1 MPQAGNQQYPKCAH
15 SIYTESR
22 IVIDLSMADTA
33 QVVVTPSSPRAT
45 QGQRGNR
52 RPRGGAHGTPNSTA
66 EGDARGGG
74 SRGQRGQ
81 RSGRGRGR
89 GQPNGPATFH
99 PDLHSHTNIGRPP
112 GFPARGTFGGR
123 LTEDAS
129 KPQGETIGQNV
140 AAQEEAV
147 EEEGEV
153 CFICAS
159 PIEHTSIA
167 PCNHQTCHIC
177 ALRLRALYK
186 TRACAHCRT
195 EAPFVVFTDD
205 ASKRYEDFTDTEM
218 TRIDNNLGIKYEKN
232 EIFEDTVLLLRY
244 NCPDKDCDVACLG
257 WPDLHRHV
265 KTKHGKIMCDLCTR
279 NKKVFT
285 HEHDLFSY
293 GELRKHERY
302 GDDNPGA
309 IDQSGFKGHPECGFC
324 KQRFY
329 GDDELY
335 THCREKHERCHI
347 CDRRNG
353 GANPQYY
360 LNYQELEKHF
370 ADAHFVCLDAECVAN
385 KTNVFENEMDL
396 KAHQLSAHPNG
407 LSKDARRDVRLVNL
421 SGFDVRTPYQPERRG
436 GREHRGNGRGRDPN
450 AEPLPHSSA
459 QPIGR
464 AELAYQRQMAIQSAQ
479 SVSTRNFGGQLT
491 QAAPIPRAQPRPVQ
505 NSTPAS
511 PLPAMASLSVA
522 DSSTPAPT
530 TPQELARQ
538 ARHNQVISRAS
549 ALLDNNTTKL
559 SSFRTHVSSYRS
571 GTITAS
577 NLIDSIFSLFD
588 APTSELGKLIR
599 ELADLYEDDDK
610 RQRLLTAWNDW
621 RSINEDYPS
630 LPGPAAG
637 STTGLP
643 SVSSGRRVLKLKSS
657 TAQSSRSAVSRQ
669 GSWGNSLDR
678 PAAPT
683 TSASPYPA
691 LPSTSKKPAREPL
704 AWVTGTTAS
713 RSTPSNSRSIPSTA
727 APRTMGPRA
736 NDEMFPSLPAAP
748 KPSTLMAGTTKG
760 SVRWGNAAPTS
771 SFSWGDSNGHT
782 PSGSGTNTPAAG
794 DEGGGGGAASKGKG
808 KKGKQVLY
816 KFG

>member
-1 MPQAGNQQYPKCAH
+1 M
-15 SIYTESR
+15 
-22 IVIDLSMADTA
+22 
-33 QVVVTPSSPRAT
+33 
-45 QGQRGNR
+45 
-52 RPRGGAHGTPNSTA
+52 
-66 EGDARGGG
+66 
-74 SRGQRGQ
+74 
-81 RSGRGRGR
+81 
-89 GQPNGPATFH
+89 
-99 PDLHSHTNIGRPP
+99 
-112 GFPARGTFGGR
+112 
-123 LTEDAS
+123 
-129 KPQGETIGQNV
+129 
-140 AAQEEAV
+140 

-205 ASKRYEDFTDTEM
+205 ASKRYEDYKDDEM

-285 HEHDLFSY
+285 HEHELFSY

-370 ADAHFVCLDAECVAN
+370 AEAHFVCLDAECVAN

-396 KAHQLSAHPNG
+396 KAHQLSSHPNG

-436 GREHRGNGRGRDPN
+436 GREHRENGRGRDPN
-450 AEPLPHSSA
+450 AEPLPQSSA

-479 SVSTRNFGGQLT
+479 SISTRTFGGQLT
-491 QAAPIPRAQPRPVQ
+491 QAAPVQRAQPRPAQ
-505 NSTPAS
+505 TSTPAS
-511 PLPAMASLSVA
+511 PLPAIASLSIA
-522 DSSTPAPT
+522 ENSTTVPI

-549 ALLDNNTTKL
+549 TLLDNNTTKL

-588 APTSELGKLIR
+588 ASTSELGKLIR
-599 ELADLYEDDDK
+599 ELADLYEDEDR

-637 STTGLP
+637 STTSSIPG
-643 SVSSGRRVLKLKSS
+643 SSGRRVLKLKSS

-669 GSWGNSLDR
+669 GSWGISLDR
-678 PAAPT
+678 PAASSTP
-683 TSASPYPA
+683 ANPYPA
-691 LPSTSKKPAREPL
+691 LPSTSRKPVREPL
-704 AWVTGTTAS
+704 AWATGAAAS
-713 RSTPSNSRSIPSTA
+713 RTTPSNVHSVPSTTG
-727 APRTMGPRA
+727 PRTMGPRA
-736 NDEMFPSLPAAP
+736 NDEMFPSLPAAA

-760 SVRWGNAAPTS
+760 SVRWGSTTPASP
-771 SFSWGDSNGHT
+771 FSWGGSNGPS
-782 PSGSGTNTPAAG
+782 PSGSGTVTPAG
-794 DEGGGGGAASKGKG
+794 MDEVNGTAAKGKG

>member
-1 MPQAGNQQYPKCAH
+1 M
-15 SIYTESR
+15 S
-22 IVIDLSMADTA
+22 ADD
-33 QVVVTPSSPRAT
+33 
-45 QGQRGNR
+45 
-52 RPRGGAHGTPNSTA
+52 GGDGH
-66 EGDARGGG
+66 GGG

-81 RSGRGRGR
+81 RGGRGRGK
-89 GQPNGPATFH
+89 GQPNDPATFP
-99 PDLHSHTNIGRPP
+99 PDQHSHTNTRRPP
-112 GFPARGTFGGR
+112 GLPARGTFGGR

-129 KPQGETIGQNV
+129 KTQGEAIGQDS
-140 AAQEEAV
+140 AANEEAV

-205 ASKRYEDFTDTEM
+205 ASKKYEDFKDAEM

-232 EIFEDTVLLLRY
+232 DIFEDTVLLLRY
-244 NCPDKDCDVACLG
+244 NCPDKECDVACLG

-265 KTKHGKIMCDLCTR
+265 KTKHAKVMCDLCSR

-285 HEHDLFSY
+285 HEHDLFTY

-407 LSKDARRDVRLVNL
+407 LSKDARRDVRLVDL

-450 AEPLPHSSA
+450 AEPLPQSSA

-491 QAAPIPRAQPRPVQ
+491 QAAPVSRVQPRSVHT
-505 NSTPAS
+505 STPAS
-511 PLPAMASLSVA
+511 PLPAIASLSV
-522 DSSTPAPT
+522 TENPVPVPT
-530 TPQELARQ
+530 TPQELAHQ
-538 ARHNQVISRAS
+538 ARHTQVISRAS
-549 ALLDNNTTKL
+549 ALLENNTTKI

-599 ELADLYEDDDK
+599 ELADLYEDNDK

-637 STTGLP
+637 SSAGIIP
-643 SVSSGRRVLKLKSS
+643 GASSGRRVLKLKSS

-678 PAAPT
+678 SAAP
-683 TSASPYPA
+683 SAPANPYPA
-691 LPSTSKKPAREPL
+691 LPSTSRKPVREPL
-704 AWVTGTTAS
+704 AWATGTAAS
-713 RSTPSNSRSIPSTA
+713 RSTPSDVRGVPSTVG
-727 APRTMGPRA
+727 PRTMGPRA
-736 NDEMFPSLPAAP
+736 NDEMFPSLPAAA

-760 SVRWGNAAPTS
+760 SVRWGNSAPAS
-771 SFSWGDSNGHT
+771 SFSWSSGNG
-782 PSGSGTNTPAAG
+782 PSPGGSGTTTPAAM
-794 DEGGGGGAASKGKG
+794 DEVNGTASKGKG

>member
-1 MPQAGNQQYPKCAH
+1 MG
-15 SIYTESR
+15 IET
-22 IVIDLSMADTA
+22 DMADTT
-33 QVVVTPSSPRAT
+33 QTIIPPNFPRAA
-45 QGQRGNR
+45 QGRRGNR
-52 RPRGGAHGTPNSTA
+52 GPRGGSH
-66 EGDARGGG
+66 DAQNFNGGPPG
-74 SRGQRGQ
+74 NDVAFRGQRGQ
-81 RSGRGRGR
+81 RGGRGRGR
-89 GQPNGPATFH
+89 SQQNGQTRFA
-99 PDLHSHTNIGRPP
+99 PDQQSHTNIGRPP
-112 GFPARGTFGGR
+112 GLPARGTFGGR
-123 LTEDAS
+123 PTEVAS
-129 KPQGETIGQNV
+129 KPQGEAIGED
-140 AAQEEAV
+140 AATNHDAV
-147 EEEGEV
+147 EEEEGEV

-195 EAPFVVFTDD
+195 EAPYVVFTDD
-205 ASKRYEDFTDTEM
+205 ASKRYEDFKDDEM
-218 TRIDNNLGIKYEKN
+218 TRIDENLGIKYERN

-265 KTKHGKIMCDLCTR
+265 KSKHGKVMCDLCTR

-309 IDQSGFKGHPECGFC
+309 VDQSGFKGHPECGFC

-370 ADAHFVCLDAECVAN
+370 AEAHFVCLDAECVAN

-396 KAHQLSAHPNG
+396 KAHQLTAHPNG

-450 AEPLPHSSA
+450 AEPLPQSSA

-491 QAAPIPRAQPRPVQ
+491 QAAPAPAPIAQPRPAQ
-505 NSTPAS
+505 RSTPAS
-511 PLPAMASLSVA
+511 PLPALASLSVEESPLA
-522 DSSTPAPT
+522 ATS
-530 TPQELARQ
+530 TPQEIARQ
-538 ARHNQVISRAS
+538 ARHTQVISRAS
-549 ALLDNNTTKL
+549 TLLDNNTTKL
-559 SSFRTHVSSYRS
+559 ASFRGHVSSYRA

-577 NLIDSIFSLFD
+577 DLIDSIFSLFD
-588 APTSELGKLIR
+588 ATTSELGKLIR
-599 ELADLYEDDDK
+599 ELADLYEDDTK

-630 LPGPAAG
+630 LPGPVGG
-637 STTGLP
+637 STSSSIP
-643 SVSSGRRVLKLKSS
+643 ASSGRRVLKLKSS

-669 GSWGNSLDR
+669 GSWGNSLER
-678 PAAPT
+678 PAAASTPGNPFPALPT
-683 TSASPYPA
+683 TSRK
-691 LPSTSKKPAREPL
+691 LVREPL
-704 AWVTGTTAS
+704 AWATGTAAS
-713 RSTPSNSRSIPSTA
+713 RSTPVTRSVASTA
-727 APRTMGPRA
+727 APKTMGPRA
-736 NDEMFPSLPAAP
+736 NDEMFPSLPAAA
-748 KPSTLMAGTTKG
+748 KPNVLIGGTTKG
-760 SVRWGNAAPTS
+760 TVRWGAPTPVNA
-771 SFSWGDSNGHT
+771 FNWGSGGSERAT
-782 PSGSGTNTPAAG
+782 PSGSGTVTPAAEEPNG
-794 DEGGGGGAASKGKG
+794 MSSKKGKG
-808 KKGKQVLY
+808 KKGKEVLY
-816 KFG
+816 RFG

>member
-1 MPQAGNQQYPKCAH
+1 M
-15 SIYTESR
+15 
-22 IVIDLSMADTA
+22 
-33 QVVVTPSSPRAT
+33 VTPSSPRAA

-52 RPRGGAHGTPNSTA
+52 RPRGGAHGTPNSTE
-66 EGDARGGG
+66 EGDARGAG

-89 GQPNGPATFH
+89 GQPNGLASFR
-99 PDLHSHTNIGRPP
+99 PDPHTNIGLPP
-112 GFPARGTFGGR
+112 GLPARGTFGGR

-129 KPQGETIGQNV
+129 KPQGETIGQG
-140 AAQEEAV
+140 ATAEEAV

-186 TRACAHCRT
+186 TRACAHCRS

-205 ASKRYEDFTDTEM
+205 ASKRYEDFKDAEM
-218 TRIDNNLGIKYEKN
+218 TRIDNNLGIKYDKN

-244 NCPDKDCDVACLG
+244 NCPDKECDVACLG

-450 AEPLPHSSA
+450 AEPLPQSSA

-511 PLPAMASLSVA
+511 PLPAMVSLSVA

-549 ALLDNNTTKL
+549 TLLDNNTTKL

-643 SVSSGRRVLKLKSS
+643 GASSGRRVLKLKSS

-678 PAAPT
+678 PAPPS
-683 TSASPYPA
+683 TSASPYLA

-704 AWVTGTTAS
+704 AWVTGAATS
-713 RSTPSNSRSIPSTA
+713 RSTPSNPRSIPSTA

-760 SVRWGNAAPTS
+760 TVRWGNAAPTS

-782 PSGSGTNTPAAG
+782 PSGSGTNTPAAV
-794 DEGGGGGAASKGKG
+794 DESSGAATKGKG

>member
-1 MPQAGNQQYPKCAH
+1 
-15 SIYTESR
+15 
-22 IVIDLSMADTA
+22 MADTA
-33 QVVVTPSSPRAT
+33 QSMVTPSAPRAA
-45 QGQRGNR
+45 QEQRGNR
-52 RPRGGAHGTPNSTA
+52 RPRGGAQSTPNSTD

-74 SRGQRGQ
+74 SRGQRSQ

-99 PDLHSHTNIGRPP
+99 PDQHSHTNIGRPP
-112 GFPARGTFGGR
+112 GLPARGTFGGR

-129 KPQGETIGQNV
+129 KPQGETIGQNA

-205 ASKRYEDFTDTEM
+205 ASKRYEDFNDTEM

-370 ADAHFVCLDAECVAN
+370 ADAHFVCLDVECVAN

-436 GREHRGNGRGRDPN
+436 GSEHRGNGRGRDPN
-450 AEPLPHSSA
+450 AEPLPQSSA

-491 QAAPIPRAQPRPVQ
+491 QAAPTPRAQPRPVQ

-522 DSSTPAPT
+522 DSSTPTPT

-643 SVSSGRRVLKLKSS
+643 GASSGRRVLKLKSS

-704 AWVTGTTAS
+704 AWVTGTVAS

-771 SFSWGDSNGHT
+771 GFSWGDSNGHT
-782 PSGSGTNTPAAG
+782 PSGSGTNTPAAM
-794 DEGGGGGAASKGKG
+794 DEGGGGAASKGKG